1 MSYILFPTALFKS
14 AQYKHLSAESKLIYA
29 AVLDRYRLSKKNKKT
44 DKNGRVMVFYYR
56 ENLAELIGCSKRSVS
71 RYIRELTD
79 AGLIEVA
86 AAPVGKSRPIYVKKF
101 LLASV
106 TNDSPEATDLPAPI
120 NNSQSEY
127 SQSNILSH
135 SGDGE
140 EEEFSLQQIKENC
153 ELDIWYDGTGEML
166 ECIIER
172 LYYTDSLKVDGAKL
186 DNRQIR
192 SRLKALT
199 ADALICVID
208 SIKGKN
214 LKNPQAYL
222 LRAVV
227 NAQENYMANCIC
239 DSVVV

>member
-1 MSYILFPTALFKS
+1 MNYILFPTELFKNS
-14 AQYKHLSAESKLIYA
+14 EYKHLTTEAKLIYA
-29 AVLDRYRLSKKNKKT
+29 LVLDRHRLSKKNKKT

-56 ENLAELIGCSKRSVS
+56 ENLAELIGCSKRSVG
-71 RYIRELTD
+71 RYIRELID
-79 AGLIEVA
+79 AGLIEIA

-106 TNDSPEATDLPAPI
+106 TNDSPEAPNLPAPI

-127 SQSNILSH
+127 SQSNIFSH
-135 SGDGE
+135 SGDE

-172 LYYTDSLKVDGAKL
+172 LYYTDSLKVDGVML

-192 SRLKALT
+192 SRLKTLT
-199 ADALICVID
+199 AEAIIYVID

-227 NAQENYMANCIC
+227 NAQQNYMANCIC
-239 DSVVV
+239 DSVLV